1 MSFFKMTKLSKFLP
15 LLVPLCLV
23 VLLATMS
30 NCSDNPPTIKSLAR
44 TFIEKECKDSLNC
57 IVSIPMLTPFEWDKM
72 YVFEYN
78 AIDEEINQVI
88 RQKFRRHIE
97 LTKVWVFMQGD
108 SIVHFEEHEIDFER
122 PTKRDLIFQKGSEKF
137 VEFTPSSAIFNVSTK
152 WWKEDGYTYYI
163 LSSILYDKIEQ
174 IKAKDTTVTYAELLD
189 DGYHALLYRPIY
201 PDVLFFVRLSDSV
214 LYEVDSIVDFN
225 HDFVVYRTEAELIKE
240 MGNFTAKDINKKDFK
255 KLADYELN
263 RKNYL
268 RNHFH
273 KPTMGRFAGDL
284 FMLDDGGVY
293 KLSLSKRLF
302 DKVIYY
308 SIALNIPD
316 SCDDNILSK
325 PYPNPQKNIS
335 SSVIKVSFDDGSFF
349 ELTPNGSLNIQVV
362 DRNTCLIIESD
373 FNNEHVKYKEG
384 KKCDKAF
391 MICE

>member
-1 MSFFKMTKLSKFLP
+1 MCQKETRHAKRKWIKI
-15 LLVPLCLV
+15 LLLFVPLCLV
-23 VLLATMS
+23 VLLATLS
-30 NCSDNPPTIKSLAR
+30 NCLSNFWMLL
-44 TFIEKECKDSLNC
+44 IEPNYIIPKESN
-57 IVSIPMLTPFEWDKM
+57 
-72 YVFEYN
+72 
-78 AIDEEINQVI
+78 
-88 RQKFRRHIE
+88 
-97 LTKVWVFMQGD
+97 
-108 SIVHFEEHEIDFER
+108 
-122 PTKRDLIFQKGSEKF
+122 IFQFEVNQMNEGSGDWWIYGQDNKNYYYFLGSDFLPYITFSKGDTQTCSGFDKLNIN
-137 VEFTPSSAIFNVSTK
+137 T
-152 WWKEDGYTYYI
+152 WC
-163 LSSILYDKIEQ
+163 DKIVEVF
-174 IKAKDTTVTYAELLD
+174 KAKDTTVTYAELLD
-189 DGYHALLYRPIY
+189 NGYGAILYRSIY

-255 KLADYELN
+255 KLADYKLN

-316 SCDDNILSK
+316 SCDDNILRK
-325 PYPNPQKNIS
+325 PYPNPQKSIS

-349 ELTPNGSLNIQVV
+349 ELTPNGSLNIQIV